1 MNRRVLVVLGHQKC
15 GAVAAA
21 CSGEKMPSANL
32 QTVVDK
38 IDPAVTKAKT
48 HAKGDELLEAAIL
61 ENVQQSANDVVASS
75 EVLQHFLHDGKL
87 TVYEA
92 VYSLD
97 SGKVKELGKITD
109 H

>member
-1 MNRRVLVVLGHQKC
+1 M
-15 GAVAAA
+15 
-21 CSGEKMPSANL
+21 
-32 QTVVDK
+32 
-38 IDPAVTKAKT
+38 
-48 HAKGDELLEAAIL
+48 
-61 ENVQQSANDVVASS
+61 ENVQLSAKDVVASS

-97 SGKVKELGKITD
+97 SGKVKELGKISD